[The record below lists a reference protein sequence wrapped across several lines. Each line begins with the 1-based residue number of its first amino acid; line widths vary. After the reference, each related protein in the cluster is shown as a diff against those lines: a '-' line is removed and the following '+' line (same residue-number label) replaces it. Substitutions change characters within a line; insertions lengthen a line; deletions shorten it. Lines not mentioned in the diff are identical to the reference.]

1 MMNDYKK
8 TKKIASKK
16 KTLSKIN
23 LAIRASIWLCLGV
36 SGFLVVFSGTAYVVN
51 SELFEV
57 KSIDIKGNEHL
68 DADEVLSLLDLEEG
82 DNILGWDM
90 DAARQRLRTHPW
102 VKDAGISR
110 SLIPAGIGVRIVE
123 HRPTAT
129 LILKDKPYLI
139 SEDGTVFA
147 PAPEESFG
155 LMIQAREY
163 EPLHQ
168 GEDLD
173 HVLKSAV
180 RAVSVVEAKGLKV
193 RDLVIEAGGVMN
205 IRLDKGITL
214 VILGE
219 MTPLKVD
226 MAMRAMREV
235 KPVHGT
241 VMDLTCEDKI
251 VLRNRGGY
259 GREG

>member
-1 MMNDYKK
+1 MNDYKQA
-8 TKKIASKK
+8 KKIASKK
-16 KTLSKIN
+16 KTLSNIN
-23 LAIRASIWLCLGV
+23 LAIRVSIWLCLGV
-36 SGFLVVFSGTAYVVN
+36 SCFLIVSCGAAYVVN
-51 SELFEV
+51 SELFKV

-68 DADEVLSLLDLEEG
+68 DADEVLSLLDLDVG

-90 DAARQRLRTHPW
+90 ESARQRLRGHPW
-102 VKDAGISR
+102 VKDVSISR

-147 PAPEESFG
+147 PAPEENFG

-163 EPLHQ
+163 EPLNQ
-168 GEDLD
+168 RGNVDG
-173 HVLKSAV
+173 VLKSAM
-180 RAVSVVEAKGLKV
+180 RAVSVVESKGLKV
-193 RDLVIEAGGVMN
+193 KDLIIEAGGVMN

-226 MAMRAMREV
+226 MALRAMQEV